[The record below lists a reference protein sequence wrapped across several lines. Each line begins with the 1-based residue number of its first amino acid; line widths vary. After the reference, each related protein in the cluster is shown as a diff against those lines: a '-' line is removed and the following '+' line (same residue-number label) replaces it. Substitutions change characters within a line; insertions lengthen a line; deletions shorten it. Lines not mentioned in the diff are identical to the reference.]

1 VWNWS
6 SLRDK
11 GQCIPNTLNN
21 NVCMLK
27 NVVSIAYLTKQ
38 HILKRLMITA
48 SGLWLDIQFSAHGK
62 FLE

>member
-1 VWNWS
+1 MWNWS

-21 NVCMLK
+21 KLSMLK

-48 SGLWLDIQFSAHGK
+48 SGLWL
-62 FLE
+62 